1 MDGELPLTEPEHSL
15 SALLEFLIE
24 AEFDEFLSCS
34 EWRELSQTAPEIHV
48 QLFVHPPWKP
58 LFAALEVE

>member
-1 MDGELPLTEPEHSL
+1 MDEELPLPEPEHSL
-15 SALLEFLIE
+15 GALLELLISV
-24 AEFDEFLSCS
+24 EFDEFLSCS
-34 EWRELSQTAPEIHV
+34 EWRKLSQTAPGIHI